1 LTLRLRLTLLYV
13 VLLAAALAATGITGY
28 LIASHR
34 IYASLDDSL
43 TTRAQAVAGAL
54 VPLGRRDLS
63 RADIDESKGELDD
76 LSSPDLLFQVRDSDG
91 TVLYSSAQPPSGSLP
106 PPDDAGSLVG
116 AFATKDVRGQDT
128 RILYQPLVIDGT
140 REATIEVGESL
151 SGADGAVSEIRDVIL
166 GGSLAALLVTAVL
179 GYTLSGRALQPVRNV
194 SQVARDIEETADF
207 TRRLDQSAGEGEVRE
222 LVSAFNAMIER
233 VEQTLAHQKSFLA
246 DSSHEL
252 RRPLSV
258 LQTNVDILSRPN
270 LSQADRERCVEEVRA
285 EAQVMRK
292 LIADLLMLAREE
304 SQSIQRSRVDFSAVC
319 ERALARVK
327 QEGPHELT
335 EEIESGVLVLG
346 DGERLGQMVGN
357 LLDNAVQ
364 YTPPEGRVA
373 LGLHQS
379 NGRAQLEVKDTGPG
393 IQADEIPHVFERFYR
408 GESARAS
415 RPAGTGLG
423 LAIVRYV
430 AEAHGGVVSVVIEPQ
445 GGTRFVVELPIA
457 GDGGTARTG

>member
-13 VLLAAALAATGITGY
+13 ALLAVALAATGITGY

-34 IYASLDDSL
+34 IYSSLDASL
-43 TTRAQAVAGAL
+43 TARAQAVAGAL
-54 VPLGRRDLS
+54 EPLGSDVS
-63 RADIDESKGELDD
+63 QADVNSNEGELNELSKAD
-76 LSSPDLLFQVRDSDG
+76 LVFQVRDIDG
-91 TVLYSSAQPPSGSLP
+91 SVLYSSAQPLSGFLP
-106 PPDDAGSLVG
+106 QPDDTRLLVG
-116 AFATKDVRGQDT
+116 GFATTDVRGQKT
-128 RILYQPLVIDGT
+128 RILYQPLEINGT
-140 REATIEVGESL
+140 RQATIEVGESL
-151 SGADGAVSEIRDVIL
+151 RGADGAVGEIRDVIVV
-166 GGSLAALLVTAVL
+166 GGLAALLVTAIL
-179 GYTLSGRALQPVRNV
+179 GYTLSGRALQPVRNL
-194 SQVARDIEETADF
+194 SQIARDIEETADF
-207 TRRLDQSAGEGEVRE
+207 TRRLDQRAGEGEVRE

-270 LSQADRERCVEEVRA
+270 LSQAERERCVEEVQA
-285 EAQVMRK
+285 EAQIMRK

-304 SQSIQRSRVDFSAVC
+304 SQSIQRAHVDFSAVC
-319 ERALARVK
+319 ERALAGVK
-327 QEGPHELT
+327 QEGSHELT

-364 YTPPEGRVA
+364 YTPPEGMVA
-373 LGLHQS
+373 LGLRRS
-379 NGRAQLEVKDTGPG
+379 NGRAQLEVRDTGPG
-393 IQADEIPHVFERFYR
+393 IKEDELAHVFERFYR

-430 AEAHGGVVSVVIEPQ
+430 AEAHGGVVSVVSAPQ

-457 GDGGTARTG
+457 GDSGATRPD

>member
-1 LTLRLRLTLLYV
+1 M
-13 VLLAAALAATGITGY
+13 
-28 LIASHR
+28 
-34 IYASLDDSL
+34 
-43 TTRAQAVAGAL
+43 AGAL
-54 VPLGRRDLS
+54 EPLGSDLS
-63 RADIDESKGELDD
+63 QADIEHNRGELDD
-76 LSSPDLLFQVRDSDG
+76 LSSPDLLFQVRDTDG

-106 PPDDAGSLVG
+106 PPDDTRSLVG
-116 AFATKDVRGQDT
+116 GFSTKDVRGQDT
-128 RILYQPLVIDGT
+128 RILYQPLLIDGS
-140 REATIEVGESL
+140 RQATIEVGESL
-151 SGADGAVSEIRDVIL
+151 SGADGAVSEIRDIIL
-166 GGSLAALLVTAVL
+166 LGSLAALLVTAVL

-304 SQSIQRSRVDFSAVC
+304 SQSIERAPVDFSAVC
-319 ERALARVK
+319 KRALARVR
-327 QEGPHELT
+327 QEVSPEL
-335 EEIESGVLVLG
+335 EEQIETGIVVVG
-346 DGERLGQMVGN
+346 DGERLDQMVGN

-364 YTPPEGRVA
+364 YTPGEGRVA
-373 LGLHQS
+373 LGLHRS
-379 NGRAQLEVKDTGPG
+379 NGRAQLEVKDSGSG
-393 IQADEIPHVFERFYR
+393 IKPDEIAHVFDRFYR
-408 GESARAS
+408 GESARES

-430 AEAHGGVVSVVIEPQ
+430 AEAHGGAVSVVSEPRE
-445 GGTRFVVELPIA
+445 GTKFVIDLPIA
-457 GDGGTARTG
+457 GDSRPGGA

>member
-1 LTLRLRLTLLYV
+1 MTLRLRLTLLYIA
-13 VLLAAALAATGITGY
+13 LLAAALAATGITGY

-34 IYASLDDSL
+34 IYASLDSSL
-43 TTRAQAVAGAL
+43 TLRAQAVAGAL
-54 VPLGRRDLS
+54 EPLGADLS
-63 RADIDESKGELDD
+63 QVDIEKNRNELDD
-76 LSSPDLLFQVRDSDG
+76 LSSPDLLFQVRDTDG
-91 TVLYSSAQPPSGSLP
+91 SVLYSSAQPPSGSLP
-106 PPDDAGSLVG
+106 PPDDTRALVG
-116 AFATKDVRGQDT
+116 GFSTKDVRGQET
-128 RILYQPLVIDGT
+128 RILYQPLLIDGS
-140 REATIEVGESL
+140 RQATIEVGESL
-151 SGADGAVSEIRDVIL
+151 SGAEGAVSEIRDVIVV
-166 GGSLAALLVTAVL
+166 GSLAALLATAVL

-222 LVSAFNAMIER
+222 LVTAFNAMIER

-270 LSQADRERCVEEVRA
+270 LSQAERERCVEEVRA

-304 SQSIQRSRVDFSAVC
+304 SQSIQRVRVDFSAVC
-319 ERALARVK
+319 ERALARIK
-327 QEGPHELT
+327 QEGAHELT
-335 EEIESGVLVLG
+335 EEIESGVVVLG
-346 DGERLGQMVGN
+346 DGERLDQMVGN

-364 YTPPEGRVA
+364 YTPREGRVV
-373 LGLHQS
+373 LGLHRS

-393 IQADEIPHVFERFYR
+393 IKADEIAHVFERFYR
-408 GESARAS
+408 GESARAN

-430 AEAHGGVVSVVIEPQ
+430 AEAHGGTVSVVSEPRD
-445 GGTRFVVELPIA
+445 GTKFVVELPIV
-457 GDGGTARTG
+457 GDGAARRP

>member
-1 LTLRLRLTLLYV
+1 M
-13 VLLAAALAATGITGY
+13 LLAAALAATGITGY

-34 IYASLDDSL
+34 IHASLDDSL
-43 TTRAQAVAGAL
+43 TLRAQAVAGAL
-54 VPLGRRDLS
+54 EPLGSDLS
-63 RADIDESKGELDD
+63 QADIEHNRGELDD
-76 LSSPDLLFQVRDSDG
+76 LSSPDLLFQVRDTDG
-91 TVLYSSAQPPSGSLP
+91 AVLYSSAQPPSGSLP
-106 PPDDAGSLVG
+106 PPDDTRSLVG
-116 AFATKDVRGQDT
+116 GFSTKDVRGQDT
-128 RILYQPLVIDGT
+128 RILYQPLLIDGS
-140 REATIEVGESL
+140 RQATIEVGESL
-151 SGADGAVSEIRDVIL
+151 SGADGAVSEIRDIIL
-166 GGSLAALLVTAVL
+166 LGSLAALLVTAVL

-304 SQSIQRSRVDFSAVC
+304 SQSIERAPVDFSAVC
-319 ERALARVK
+319 KRALARVR
-327 QEGPHELT
+327 QEVSPEL
-335 EEIESGVLVLG
+335 EEQIETGIVVVG
-346 DGERLGQMVGN
+346 DGERLDQMVGN

-364 YTPPEGRVA
+364 YTPGEGRVA
-373 LGLHQS
+373 LGLHRS
-379 NGRAQLEVKDTGPG
+379 NGRAQLEVKDSGPG
-393 IQADEIPHVFERFYR
+393 IKPDEIAHVFDRFYR
-408 GESARAS
+408 GESARES

-430 AEAHGGVVSVVIEPQ
+430 AEAHGGAVSVVSEPRE
-445 GGTRFVVELPIA
+445 GTKFVIDLPIA
-457 GDGGTARTG
+457 GDSRPGGA

>member
-1 LTLRLRLTLLYV
+1 VTLRLRLTLLYV
-13 VLLAAALAATGITGY
+13 ALLAAALAATGITGY
-28 LIASHR
+28 LIAAHR

-43 TTRAQAVAGAL
+43 TLRAHSVVDAL
-54 VPLGRRDLS
+54 KPLGPELS
-63 RADIDESKGELDD
+63 RADVDTNRGELDD
-76 LSSPDLLFQVRDSDG
+76 LSSADLVFQVRDTDG
-91 TVLYSSAQPPSGSLP
+91 SVLYSSAQPPSGSLP
-106 PPDDAGSLVG
+106 PPDDASSLVG
-116 AFATKDVRGQDT
+116 GFATKDVRGQDT
-128 RILYQPLVIDGT
+128 RILYQPLVIDGS
-140 REATIEVGESL
+140 RQATIEVGESL
-151 SGADGAVSEIRDVIL
+151 SGAEGAVSEIRDVIL
-166 GGSLAALLVTAVL
+166 LGGLAALVVTAVL
-179 GYTLSGRALQPVRNV
+179 GYTLSGRALKPVRNV

-207 TRRLDQSAGEGEVRE
+207 TRRLDQRAGEGEVRE

-304 SQSIQRSRVDFSAVC
+304 SQSIERARVDLSAVC
-319 ERALARVK
+319 ERAFTRVR
-327 QEGPHELT
+327 QNGSQVLT
-335 EEIESGVLVLG
+335 EEIEAGIVVLG
-346 DGERLGQMVGN
+346 DGERLDQMVGN

-373 LGLHQS
+373 LELYRS
-379 NGRAQLEVKDTGPG
+379 NGRAQLEVQDTGPG
-393 IQADEIPHVFERFYR
+393 IKADEVAHVFERFYR

-430 AEAHGGVVSVVIEPQ
+430 AEAHGGTVSVVSDPRE
-445 GGTRFVVELPIA
+445 GTKFVVELPIA
-457 GDGGTARTG
+457 VDGSRA